1 MQLTDN
7 KNIKILAGNKKFKK
21 KTFKIFDE
29 EACNFLETL
38 SNEILKDNNALKYSD
53 LIAFAFW
60 IRKKNIYK
68 NFWLPNECI

>member
-29 EACNFLETL
+29 EVCNFLETL
-38 SNEILKDNNALKYSD
+38 VMK
-53 LIAFAFW
+53 F
-60 IRKKNIYK
+60 
-68 NFWLPNECI
+68 